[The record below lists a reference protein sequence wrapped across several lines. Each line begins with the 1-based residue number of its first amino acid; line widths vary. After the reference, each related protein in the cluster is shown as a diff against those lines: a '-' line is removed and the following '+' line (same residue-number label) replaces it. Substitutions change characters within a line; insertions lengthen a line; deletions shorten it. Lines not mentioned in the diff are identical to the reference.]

1 MEEPV
6 SLTLNKIL
14 AITMDP
20 AIKIDSWASFRDTS
34 YNVDYYRGM
43 AIVKKRLSV
52 VVKPEKLSTVNQPV
66 HGLKKLMNRRID
78 VYIDSDKQVLSL
90 LALPEF
96 KDSGLRIVAE
106 LESIASYPYL
116 HKKHAELAPRLAEV
130 LKEMKSM
137 GLFEKFLEHVR
148 NQNEE

>member
-1 MEEPV
+1 
-6 SLTLNKIL
+6 
-14 AITMDP
+14 
-20 AIKIDSWASFRDTS
+20 
-34 YNVDYYRGM
+34 M